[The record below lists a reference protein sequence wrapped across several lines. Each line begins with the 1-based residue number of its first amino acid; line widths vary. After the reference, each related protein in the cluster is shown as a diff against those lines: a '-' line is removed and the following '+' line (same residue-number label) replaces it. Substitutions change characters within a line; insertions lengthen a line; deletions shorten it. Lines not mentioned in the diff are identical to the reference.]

1 MGAMTLVGL
10 VLSVGIPLGI
20 VVTLLIVLRRP
31 LLNAAANLP
40 RKLGRRSRRVVTVAV
55 LAWLLGLGLFLGFVG
70 AAVIGATAPQTI
82 AFAAEMACD
91 GTVDHET
98 LAYSY
103 KPGQRGTSQEWTC
116 TTASGESTRIVGI
129 TYLYAAL
136 VFSAGSVALLVGLCV
151 LVWVF
156 LWRRRPKE
164 A

>member
-1 MGAMTLVGL
+1 MSALTLFGLAMSILFPLIVG
-10 VLSVGIPLGI
+10 VM
-20 VVTLLIVLRRP
+20 LLIVLRRR
-31 LLNAAANLP
+31 LLGAAGVP
-40 RKLGRRSRRVVTVAV
+40 RAEGQRTRTSAMAIV
-55 LAWLLGLGLFLGFVG
+55 LAWLTGLGLFLGFVG
-70 AAVIGATAPQTI
+70 AAVIGATAPKTI

-136 VFSAGSVALLVGLCV
+136 VFSAGSVALLVGLCL

-156 LWRRRPKE
+156 LWRRIPKE